1 MIDPKDSSDDLR
13 RTGLFASGP
22 LPYMAYNTYSSILK
36 AEQITR
42 AGQET
47 ELINNSL
54 LEFALDV

>member
-42 AGQET
+42 AG
-47 ELINNSL
+47 
-54 LEFALDV
+54 